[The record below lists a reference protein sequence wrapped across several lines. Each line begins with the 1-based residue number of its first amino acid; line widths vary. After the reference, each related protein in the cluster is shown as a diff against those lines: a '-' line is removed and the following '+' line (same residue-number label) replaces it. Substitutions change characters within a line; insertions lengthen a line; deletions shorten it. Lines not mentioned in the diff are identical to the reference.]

1 VRRDGVRPGFG
12 TNAHQ
17 LFAALC
23 ARGSLFVK
31 KGRNMNTS
39 VEMTASSNYS
49 VTPLRG
55 VLAGGFLAG
64 LADTIYPTVKA
75 VMAGGEWFGPWKG
88 VASGLLGKAARDGGM
103 EMVALGLAL
112 HYFICI
118 SAAALLYL
126 LVSRVK
132 IVPRQWIVLG
142 VLYGIAFLLTMNYVI
157 LPLSAIGRG
166 IYPLEQLH
174 IHAFWHI
181 VLVGLPTAFFVTRAL
196 KDSAR

>member
-1 VRRDGVRPGFG
+1 
-12 TNAHQ
+12 
-17 LFAALC
+17 
-23 ARGSLFVK
+23 
-31 KGRNMNTS
+31 MNTTAATT
-39 VEMTASSNYS
+39 MTSNYQL
-49 VTPLRG
+49 TPLRG
-55 VLAGGFLAG
+55 ILLGGFLAG
-64 LADTIYPTVKA
+64 LADTIYPTVKT
-75 VMAGGEWFGPWKG
+75 VMAGKPWFSPWKG
-88 VASGLLGKAARDGGM
+88 VASGLVGQTARDGGM

-126 LVSRVK
+126 LVSRVR
-132 IVPRQWIVLG
+132 IVPRQWAVLG

-196 KDSAR
+196 KASAR

>member
-1 VRRDGVRPGFG
+1 
-12 TNAHQ
+12 
-17 LFAALC
+17 
-23 ARGSLFVK
+23 
-31 KGRNMNTS
+31 MNT
-39 VEMTASSNYS
+39 TAAPTTMSNYQL
-49 VTPLRG
+49 TPLRG
-55 VLAGGFLAG
+55 ILLGGFLAG
-64 LADTIYPTVKA
+64 LADTIYPTVKT
-75 VMAGGEWFGPWKG
+75 VMAGKAWFTPWKG
-88 VASGLLGKAARDGGM
+88 VASGLLGQTARDGGM

-132 IVPRQWIVLG
+132 FVPRQWIVLG

-174 IHAFWHI
+174 VHAFWHI

-196 KDSAR
+196 KDSTR